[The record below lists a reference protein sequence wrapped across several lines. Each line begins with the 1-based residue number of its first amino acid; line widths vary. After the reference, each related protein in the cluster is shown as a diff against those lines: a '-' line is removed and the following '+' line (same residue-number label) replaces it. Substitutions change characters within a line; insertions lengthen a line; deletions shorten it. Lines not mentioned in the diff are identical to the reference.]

1 MAKTDLEVDVLEM
14 FNKFKELTAKEMDMA
29 VKKAI
34 TKAAREIR
42 EKTVQNAESGIKT
55 YNNHPDGPYNGDT
68 ILDAPRVSRIEDRY
82 DEDSLSIKVHVM
94 GTRKSDSQTYRFR
107 FLEKGT
113 KDRYQLTYRGKELKK
128 PRYLGSIKPRHYFRK
143 ANEETN
149 VESIYVKEIDEAI
162 NKINNGR

>member
-1 MAKTDLEVDVLEM
+1 MARTGLEVDVLEM
-14 FNKFKELTAKEMDMA
+14 FNKFKELTAKEMDRA

-42 EKTVQNAESGIKT
+42 DKTIQNAESSIKT
-55 YNNHPDGPYNGDT
+55 YNNHPDDPYNGDS
-68 ILDAPRVSRIEDRY
+68 ILDAPRVTKIEDRY
-82 DEDSLSIKVHVM
+82 DEDSVSIKVHVM
-94 GTRKSDSQTYRFR
+94 GSQKSDSQTYRFR

-113 KDRYQLTYRGKELKK
+113 KDRKYYTKNGKEKK
-128 PRYLGSIKPRHYFRK
+128 IGRIKPRHYFRQ

-149 VESIYVKEIDEAI
+149 VESIYVKEISEAI

>member
-14 FNKFKELTAKEMDMA
+14 FNKFKELTAKEMDRA

-42 EKTVQNAESGIKT
+42 DKTVENAESGIKT
-55 YNNHPDGPYNGDT
+55 YENHPDDGYNGDT

-82 DEDSLSIKVHVM
+82 DEDSVSIKVHVM
-94 GTRKSDSQTYRFR
+94 GSRKSDSQTYRFR

-113 KDRYQLTYRGKELKK
+113 KDRYQLTYKNQRLKN
-128 PRYLGSIKPRHYFRK
+128 PRYIGRITPRHYFRR